1 MSAFPSTAHVK
12 GAVRDLP
19 MSLPYHRLFG
29 AQFVVDDDTHAF
41 SGARRRT
48 LQLEPT

>member
-1 MSAFPSTAHVK
+1 MIAFPSPAHVK

-29 AQFVVDDDTHAF
+29 APFDVDDDTGNVR
-41 SGARRRT
+41 GARRRT
-48 LQLEPT
+48 RQLEPT